1 MEKRDVLRSTTFGK
15 TIAEEE
21 GVGLSAYFVET
32 EQWQKIFA
40 GDIDIV
46 YGRKGS
52 GKSAIYTLLLG
63 RASELFDRGI
73 MIVAAENPRGT
84 VCFRDL
90 ATNPPTNEGEF
101 RSLWKLYFLVL
112 VGHSLREYEISS
124 PSARKVVEL
133 LEEARLLP
141 RDASLSGY
149 LRAVR
154 DYVRRLL
161 KQDALSVESTL
172 ELDPITA
179 MPSGVTGRIRF
190 KEPSSAEERLG
201 WISLEHLMALA
212 NSALEEAGFCIWLV
226 LDRLDVAFAESS
238 ELERNALRSL
248 FRVYLDLRKF
258 GSMSLKIFLRSDLWL
273 SILKGGFREAS
284 HITRQLTICWEP
296 ASLLNLVIRRALFN
310 AELRAFYGVDPS
322 ATMSSAEKQAALF
335 YRIFPNKV
343 DPGQPLRTFAWILE
357 HTCDGSRSTAPR
369 ELIHILSSARD
380 AQLRRFEVGQ
390 RPPLD
395 EALFDPVSLIDALPE
410 VSRIRFEQTL
420 CAEYPHLRE
429 YMQQLEGER
438 TYHTAQTLAG
448 VWGLKVDKALSIAN
462 QLIDIGFFQFM
473 GTRRTPRFWVPHLY
487 QSALRMARGRNPNSL
502 AQE

>member
-1 MEKRDVLRSTTFGK
+1 
-15 TIAEEE
+15 
-21 GVGLSAYFVET
+21 
-32 EQWQKIFA
+32 
-40 GDIDIV
+40 
-46 YGRKGS
+46 
-52 GKSAIYTLLLG
+52 
-63 RASELFDRGI
+63 
-73 MIVAAENPRGT
+73 
-84 VCFRDL
+84 
-90 ATNPPTNEGEF
+90 
-101 RSLWKLYFLVL
+101 
-112 VGHSLREYEISS
+112 
-124 PSARKVVEL
+124 
-133 LEEARLLP
+133 
-141 RDASLSGY
+141 
-149 LRAVR
+149 
-154 DYVRRLL
+154 
-161 KQDALSVESTL
+161 
-172 ELDPITA
+172 
-179 MPSGVTGRIRF
+179 
-190 KEPSSAEERLG
+190 
-201 WISLEHLMALA
+201 
-212 NSALEEAGFCIWLV
+212 
-226 LDRLDVAFAESS
+226 
-238 ELERNALRSL
+238 
-248 FRVYLDLRKF
+248 
-258 GSMSLKIFLRSDLWL
+258 MSLKIFLRSDLWL

-343 DPGQPLRTFAWILE
+343 DRGQPLRTFASILE

-390 RPPLD
+390 PPPLD